1 MIKGLLSG
9 KNKSLSTIL
18 VVAEIVVIIFLLT
31 VSLFAMFA
39 TDIIPADAGA
49 FLKFISWLQA
59 NPAWMFILIVLP
71 LITLFFLN
79 IYLLVK
85 TLYTENKA
93 KKPTLSNEELI
104 LEAKRQAREEILKE
118 MEEAKKKEANK

>member
-1 MIKGLLSG
+1 MSKGLLSG

-18 VVAEIVVIIFLLT
+18 VVAEIVVIVFLLT

-49 FLKFISWLQA
+49 FLRFISWLQA
-59 NPAWMFILIVLP
+59 YPTWMFILIVLP

-85 TLYTENKA
+85 TIYSENKA
-93 KKPTLSNEELI
+93 KKPTLSNEELVA
-104 LEAKRQAREEILKE
+104 EAKRQAREELLKE
-118 MEEAKKKEANK
+118 MEEAKAKEAKK

>member
-18 VVAEIVVIIFLLT
+18 VVGEIVLIVFLLT

-39 TDIIPADAGA
+39 TDFIPAEAGA

-71 LITLFFLN
+71 LIILFFLN
-79 IYLLVK
+79 IFLLVK
-85 TLYTENKA
+85 TLYNDNKA

>member
-18 VVAEIVVIIFLLT
+18 VIAEIVVIVFLLT

-39 TDIIPADAGA
+39 TDIIPAASGP
-49 FLKFISWLQA
+49 FLKFISWLQG
-59 NPAWMFILIVLP
+59 NPVWMFILIVLP

-93 KKPTLSNEELI
+93 KTPTLSNEELI
-104 LEAKRQAREEILKE
+104 AEAKRQAREEILKE
-118 MEEAKKKEANK
+118 MEESKAKEAKK

>member
-1 MIKGLLSG
+1 MSKGLLSG

-18 VVAEIVVIIFLLT
+18 VIAEIVVIVFLLT

-49 FLKFISWLQA
+49 FFKFISWLQT

-71 LITLFFLN
+71 LIVLFFLN
-79 IYLLVK
+79 IYLLIK
-85 TLYTENKA
+85 TLYTENKE

-104 LEAKRQAREEILKE
+104 AEAKRQAREEILKE
-118 MEEAKKKEANK
+118 MEADKAKEAKK